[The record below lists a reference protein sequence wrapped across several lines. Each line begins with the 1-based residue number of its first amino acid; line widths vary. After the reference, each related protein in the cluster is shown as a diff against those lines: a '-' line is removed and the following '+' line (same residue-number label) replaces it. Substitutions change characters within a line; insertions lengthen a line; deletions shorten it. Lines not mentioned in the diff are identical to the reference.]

1 MHQVVLAFIDQLIQR
16 EKQGL
21 AKNCF
26 KLIGHPTPENL
37 EDTSVSRNFHPVV
50 VYAKHEAVD
59 LRLGTL
65 AGNNFISEGR

>member
-1 MHQVVLAFIDQLIQR
+1 MTLAFIDQLIQR
-16 EKQGL
+16 EKRGL
-21 AKNCF
+21 AKNRF
-26 KLIGHPTPENL
+26 KSIGHPTPENL
-37 EDTSVSRNFHPVV
+37 EDTLASRNFHPVV